1 MPSLFDPLV
10 INRLQIPNRFV
21 RSATF
26 DNLGMKGMV
35 SEAQLALYDNLS
47 NGKIGLII
55 SGGLYPTRDGMGTEG
70 QLSAEK
76 DEAIPSLRM
85 LVQAVHANGGMI
97 AGQILHCGFR
107 SREAVTG
114 VPPVGPSEIVDP
126 ESGHRVRELSVDE
139 INAMIEAYIQAARR
153 IIEAGFDAVQ
163 LHAAHGWFLSAF
175 LSPVMNRR
183 EDEWGGSAEKR
194 VRFLRMICQGIR
206 KMAGPDFPLL
216 LKLGLKDYHPEGKTV
231 SEGIVAARLLESD
244 GVDSIEVSEGIEE
257 AWGHHIRKDALHPY
271 YLEECRQARLV
282 LKNPMIL
289 VGGMREFGDM
299 QAVLDENVADAVS
312 LCRPFIQDPHI
323 VCKYR
328 KGEVHG
334 SRCISCNGCGER
346 MIEGH
351 FGCVFDQES
360 EERH

>member
-10 INRLQIPNRFV
+10 INRLQIQNRFI

-26 DNLGMKGMV
+26 DNLGINGMV
-35 SEAQLALYDNLS
+35 SDAQLALYDNLS
-47 NGKIGLII
+47 KGEIGLII
-55 SGGLYPTRDGMGTEG
+55 SGGLYPTPDGMGTKG

-76 DEAIPSLRM
+76 DEAIPSLQR
-85 LVQAVHANGGMI
+85 LVQAVHANGGRI

-126 ESGHRVRELSVDE
+126 ESGSRVRELSGDE
-139 INAMIEAYIQAARR
+139 ISAMIEAYIQAARR

-175 LSPVMNRR
+175 LSPVMNLR
-183 EDEWGGSAEKR
+183 EDEWGGSAER
-194 VRFLRMICQGIR
+194 RARFLRMICQGIR

-216 LKLGLKDYHPEGKTV
+216 LKLGLKDYHPEGKTI
-231 SEGIVAARLLESD
+231 SEGIAAARLLESD
-244 GVDSIEVSEGIEE
+244 GVDSIEVSEGVEE
-257 AWGHHIRKDALHPY
+257 KWGHHIRKDALHPY

-323 VCKYR
+323 ISKHR
-328 KGEVHG
+328 KGEVSG
-334 SRCISCNGCGER
+334 SGCKSCNGCGER

-351 FGCVFDQES
+351 FGCALN
-360 EERH
+360 R